1 MDNNEV
7 KVTRN
12 KDLLSDLLNVYNEM
26 RNGRMAQGMAK
37 QLANVAGKAISSGK
51 AQLEYNKWVKNE
63 GKIEFF
69 E

>member
-1 MDNNEV
+1 ME
-7 KVTRN
+7 KTTITKN
-12 KDLLSDLLNVYNEM
+12 KDLLADLLDVYEQLRSGN
-26 RNGRMAQGMAK
+26 MAQGMAK

-63 GKIEFF
+63 GKIDFF